1 MAFVNQE
8 AIIEGA
14 VELRGTL
21 TIPEGDREKYPA
33 VLIIPG
39 TGALNRDG
47 NAKGLELNLYRE
59 VAEWLSGQGFATLRY
74 DKRGVGG
81 SGGKQ
86 YETSMMDLVD
96 DAEACLEF
104 LRSYPLVDEENVL
117 VLGHS
122 EGAILAPALNARN
135 PVSGLILLSGAGMRL
150 DEAIKM
156 QQEIGLKEL
165 DEIGGFKGFLISK
178 LKVTEKARKKNEKFF
193 KKILDG
199 EKDVMRVG
207 TSKVSAR
214 WFREH
219 FTYPI
224 NDAYEKIECPVLAIT
239 GKRDFQADYR
249 NLDKLS
255 GYITAPLEI
264 HAIEDMNHGLKEQKQ
279 DHSLLQAKKL
289 YKSDIGKPLH
299 PELRS
304 VLETWL
310 RKHFLIRASA

>member
-1 MAFVNQE
+1 MGLVNQE
-8 AIIEGA
+8 AIIESA

-21 TIPEGDREKYPA
+21 TIPEGDSEKYPA

-59 VAEWLSGQGFATLRY
+59 LAEWLSGQGFVTLRY
-74 DKRGVGG
+74 DKRGVGE

-86 YETSMMDLVD
+86 YETSMDDLID
-96 DAEACLEF
+96 DAEACLAF
-104 LRSYPLVDEENVL
+104 LRRHPLVDEENVL

-135 PVSGLILLSGAGMRL
+135 PVAGLILLSGAGMRL
-150 DEAIKM
+150 DEAIRM

-165 DEIGGFKGFLISK
+165 GEIGGFKGFLISK
-178 LKVTEKARKKNEKFF
+178 LKVTEKARKKNDKFF
-193 KKILDG
+193 KKILEGDR
-199 EKDVMRVG
+199 DVMRMG
-207 TSKVSAR
+207 TAKVSAK

-219 FTYPI
+219 FTYPVF
-224 NDAYEKIECPVLAIT
+224 DDYRKIECPVLAIT

-249 NLDKLS
+249 NLEKLPDAIS
-255 GYITAPLEI
+255 APLEI

-299 PELRS
+299 PDLRS
-304 VLETWL
+304 VLEAWL
-310 RKHFLIRASA
+310 RKYFLVKASA